1 MSKEKNET
9 GFVYILTNP
18 SFREDWVKIGK
29 SARPVDGR
37 SKELDNTAV
46 PLPFEIFATME
57 TAKYNE
63 VERLV
68 HKTIDRLT
76 DLRIRQNREFFNVA
90 PQIALDIFYD
100 IASTIDDAKIV
111 EYEDN
116 RPKTAKDAPE
126 KAEPQKRT
134 TKRPR
139 FKFSMVG
146 IRIGETITFDPTGVK
161 VRVASDDS
169 VEYENRIY
177 KLSPFVGTFLPDD
190 KRTPSNAYQGAKFFS
205 FKGRILN
212 DLRKELESAEDE
224 EENTCSGQMYEPTSD
239 NVE

>member
-1 MSKEKNET
+1 MAKENNDK

-29 SARPVDGR
+29 SSRPVDIR

-57 TAKYNE
+57 TVKYNE

-76 DLRIRQNREFFNVA
+76 DLRIRQNREFFNVP
-90 PQIALDIFYD
+90 PQMALDIFYD
-100 IASTIDDAKIV
+100 IALTIDDAKVV

-116 RPKTAKDAPE
+116 MPKTDKVKIITSDVNTQAP
-126 KAEPQKRT
+126 
-134 TKRPR
+134 KRPN

-146 IRIGETITFDPTGVK
+146 IKIGETITFEPTGVDVK
-161 VRVASDDS
+161 VVSDNTI
-169 VEYENRIY
+169 EYENRIY
-177 KLSPFVGTFLPDD
+177 KLSAFVGTYLPDE
-190 KRTPSNAYQGAKFFS
+190 KRCQSNAYQGPKYFTYHG
-205 FKGRILN
+205 KRLT
-212 DLRKELESAEDE
+212 DLRIEMEGIEGEIIE
-224 EENTCSGQMYEPTSD
+224 ECE
-239 NVE
+239 